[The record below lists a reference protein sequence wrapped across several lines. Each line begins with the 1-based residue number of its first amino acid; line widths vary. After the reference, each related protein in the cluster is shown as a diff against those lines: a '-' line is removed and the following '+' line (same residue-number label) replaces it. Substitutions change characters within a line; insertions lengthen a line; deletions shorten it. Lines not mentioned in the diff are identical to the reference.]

1 MKRQRLSRVAM
12 EWAMILERVANDVI
26 DEVRLDT
33 DESLGDLRFRALM
46 PDEEWAS
53 LPPPIRRRFSK
64 RLADGRTTIYTGT
77 ILDTHM
83 TRAGRCLAQIARLIG
98 APLPTST
105 DANVPMV
112 VTVTEDV
119 ATGGQIWT
127 RLCARHNG
135 FPQIINS
142 SKRFGGPTGIE
153 EYLGYGISIAMTIH
167 ACDGALVFRSAGYS
181 LSVFGRRLTLPA
193 WLRPAEMT
201 VMHAELGGGRFIF
214 TLDVG
219 HPRLGTLI
227 RQSAEFRESTP

>member
-1 MKRQRLSRVAM
+1 
-12 EWAMILERVANDVI
+12 MI
-26 DEVRLDT
+26 
-33 DESLGDLRFRALM
+33 
-46 PDEEWAS
+46 
-53 LPPPIRRRFSK
+53 
-64 RLADGRTTIYTGT
+64 
-77 ILDTHM
+77 
-83 TRAGRCLAQIARLIG
+83 
-98 APLPTST
+98 
-105 DANVPMV
+105 

-142 SKRFGGPTGIE
+142 SKRFAGPTGIE

-181 LSVFGRRLTLPA
+181 LSIFGRRLTLPA
-193 WLRPAEMT
+193 WLKPAEMT

-214 TLDVG
+214 TLDVR